1 MELIIIISTFL
12 VAAIIGLLTKRR
24 GLIEGT
30 AILAGAIALTETI
43 VIVMK
48 IAAGQNYQIGGIFG
62 IDSLGAL
69 IILIV
74 AILNFATSLYAKEYL
89 RRETAKNI
97 IGVNRPRQ
105 FFILLNLFSMAMYLA
120 VSAQNP
126 ILAWISIEA
135 TTLSTAFLI
144 SFYNKPSAMEA
155 AWKYLIINSVG
166 LLLGFFG
173 TMLFFVSLLHVQEA
187 GWATWQ
193 NILENAGK
201 IDPFIAKIAFI
212 FVLIGYGTKVGLAP
226 MHTWKPDAYG
236 KAPSPIGAMFSG
248 ALLPVA
254 FYIILKF
261 RVITDSIVGPSFTGN
276 LLIAFGLVSIIFPA
290 FIIMVVKDY
299 KRLLAYSSIEN
310 AGVIA
315 LGFGFGGLGILAAI
329 LHLIY
334 HSIIKAALFF
344 LSGNLMLKYNSA
356 KIENIKGAIKV
367 LPWTSSLF
375 LIGFFA
381 ITGAPP
387 FGVFLTKLLIFSA
400 GFYTHPKLSAF
411 ALFLIAVL
419 FIGFFRQAMA
429 MFFSKKSAEA
439 VPEKEN
445 FRLLGPALSLLALV
459 LILSFYQP
467 AFLQILINNAAAI
480 Y

>member
-1 MELIIIISTFL
+1 MELLIIISTFL
-12 VAAIIGLLTKRR
+12 IAAVIGLLTKRR
-24 GLIEGT
+24 RLIESA
-30 AILAGAIALTETI
+30 AIIAAAIALTETI
-43 VIVMK
+43 FIVMK
-48 IAAGQNYQIGGIFG
+48 IAAGQTYQVGKLFG
-62 IDSLGAL
+62 IDALGAL
-69 IILIV
+69 IILVV
-74 AILNFATSLYAKEYL
+74 AILNLATSLYAIDYL

-144 SFYNKPSAMEA
+144 SFYNKPSAMES

-173 TMLFFVSLLHVQEA
+173 TMLYFVSLLHGNEA
-187 GWATWQ
+187 GLASWQ
-193 NILENAGK
+193 NILENAGR

-261 RVITDSIVGPSFTGN
+261 RVITDSIVDPIFTQN
-276 LLIAFGLVSIIFPA
+276 LLIAFGLISIIFPA

-315 LGFGFGGLGILAAI
+315 LGFGFGGLGALAAI
-329 LHLIY
+329 LHMIF
-334 HSIIKAALFF
+334 HSLIKAALFY

-375 LIGFFA
+375 LVGFFA

-387 FGVFLTKLLIFSA
+387 FGVFFTKLIVFA
-400 GFYTHPKLSAF
+400 TGFYTHPKISAL
-411 ALFLIAVL
+411 ALFLVAVL
-419 FIGFFRQAMA
+419 FIGFFRQAML
-429 MFFSKKSAEA
+429 MFFSEKPTDIT
-439 VPEKEN
+439 VEKED
-445 FRLLGPALSLLALV
+445 FSLIGPAMSLLLIV

-467 AFLQILINNAAAI
+467 AFFQTLINNAVAI